1 MSAVRV
7 YSCDDDPSFTVLL
20 AFWFEEHEGVE
31 LVGTGH
37 ARERCLEG
45 VRRTAP
51 DVVLL
56 DSMDRAAEP
65 LTVDDIRAAAPGAAV
80 VVYSGHPPEAAAGI
94 VEGTPDAFLVKDTD
108 AAALVALLRQLRDD
122 APRRPS

>member
-7 YSCDDDPSFTVLL
+7 FSCDDDPSFTVLL
-20 AFWFEEHEGVE
+20 GFWLEEHDDVE

-56 DSMDRAAEP
+56 DSMDRGAEP
-65 LTVDDIRAAAPGAAV
+65 LTVEDIREAAPQATV
-80 VVYSGHPPEAAAGI
+80 VVYSGHRPETAARI
-94 VEGTPDAFLVKDTD
+94 VEGTPDAFLLKDTD
-108 AAALVALLRQLRDD
+108 AAALVALLRRLRDD
-122 APRRPS
+122 PPRRSS